1 MRVHF
6 LGPEDPLEVEMEPT
20 PVFLP
25 REPQGLRGL
34 VGCRLRGRT
43 EPDTTETT

>member
-25 REPQGLRGL
+25 REPHAQRML
-34 VGCRLRGRT
+34 VGYS
-43 EPDTTETT
+43 P